1 MTVLQRIELH
11 KQGYSKEEINALA
24 EDERVAAAQPAP
36 EPEPVQPAPTPE
48 PEPAP
53 TPAPAPAPQPD
64 TAVQLLVAINN
75 LTNALTAQNFISKE
89 QPVAKPETATDIFN
103 NILKG

>member
-1 MTVLQRIELH
+1 MTVLQRIELY

-24 EDERVAAAQPAP
+24 EEERAAQPAP
-36 EPEPVQPAPTPE
+36 EPEPPQPAPD

-53 TPAPAPAPQPD
+53 TPAPAAAPQPD
-64 TAVQLLVAINN
+64 TAAQLLAAINN
-75 LTNALTAQNFISKE
+75 LTNALTAQNFIRKE
-89 QPVAKPETATDIFN
+89 QPEATPETTTDIFN

>member
-1 MTVLQRIELH
+1 MTILQRIELH

-24 EDERVAAAQPAP
+24 EEERAAAAQPEP
-36 EPEPVQPAPTPE
+36 EPEAAPQPE

-53 TPAPAPAPQPD
+53 TPAPAAAPQPD
-64 TAVQLLVAINN
+64 GTAQQLLSAINN
-75 LTNALTAQNFISKE
+75 LTNALTAQNFIRKE
-89 QPVAKPETATDIFN
+89 QPEAAQETTTDIFN

>member
-1 MTVLQRIELH
+1 MTVLQRIELY

-24 EDERVAAAQPAP
+24 EEERAAAAQPAP
-36 EPEPVQPAPTPE
+36 EPEPAPAPE

-53 TPAPAPAPQPD
+53 TPAPAAAPQPD
-64 TAVQLLVAINN
+64 TAAQLLAAINN
-75 LTNALTAQNFISKE
+75 LTNALTAQNFIQKE
-89 QPVAKPETATDIFN
+89 QPVAKPETAEDIFN

>member
-1 MTVLQRIELH
+1 MTILQRIELH

-24 EDERVAAAQPAP
+24 EEERAAAAQPAP
-36 EPEPVQPAPTPE
+36 EPEPPQPTPE

-53 TPAPAPAPQPD
+53 TPAPAAAPQPD
-64 TAVQLLVAINN
+64 TAAQLLTAINN